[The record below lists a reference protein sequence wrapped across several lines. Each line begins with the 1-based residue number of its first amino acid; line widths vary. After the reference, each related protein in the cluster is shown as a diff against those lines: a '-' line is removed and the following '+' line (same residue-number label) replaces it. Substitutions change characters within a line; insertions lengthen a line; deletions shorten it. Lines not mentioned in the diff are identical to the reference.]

1 MMIYLYSRALGSI
14 EPFPIAKENLTRLLK
29 KFVAFSV
36 DYWTFWM
43 ELNQKPQ
50 ISIKCSKII
59 EFEKAFI
66 ICFSFSNR
74 EIHECKYSKVDF
86 DNVKMKFEMLLLT
99 NNENIVIDSAKLD
112 MKFLSTL
119 IGSSFIKESIQ
130 LEIMKIFNPTPA
142 ARSDEIISNR
152 PVNMN
157 RSNYPCLNKLRPP
170 FE

>member
-29 KFVAFSV
+29 KFGSLFSGLL
-36 DYWTFWM
+36 DI
-43 ELNQKPQ
+43 LDG
-50 ISIKCSKII
+50 I
-59 EFEKAFI
+59 EPEASDFDKMFKNYPGEEHLLYASALATGKFMNVNI
-66 ICFSFSNR
+66 PIV
-74 EIHECKYSKVDF
+74 YF

-130 LEIMKIFNPTPA
+130 LEIMKIFNPPPA
-142 ARSDEIISNR
+142 ARSDEIIS
-152 PVNMN
+152 
-157 RSNYPCLNKLRPP
+157 KPP
-170 FE
+170 SQHESVQLPLSQ